1 MAQLRNKKLLKKI
14 SLRIKELREAHNIT
28 QEDFYNDTGINIGR
42 IERAVNDLSVST
54 LSRICEY
61 FDISIHEFFSKIK

>member
-1 MAQLRNKKLLKKI
+1 MAQVRNKKLLTNI
-14 SLRIKELREAHNIT
+14 SSRIKELRNKKGIT

-54 LSRICEY
+54 LERICVY
-61 FDISIHEFFSKIK
+61 FDISLKDFFKGI

>member
-1 MAQLRNKKLLKKI
+1 MHNNQLFVCH
-14 SLRIKELREAHNIT
+14 RIIACNIT

-61 FDISIHEFFSKIK
+61 FDITIQEFFSKP

>member
-1 MAQLRNKKLLKKI
+1 MAQLRNKKLLKKV
-14 SLRIKELREAHNIT
+14 SLRIKELRDASNIT

-42 IERAVNDLSVST
+42 IESAVNDLSIST

-61 FDISIHEFFSKIK
+61 FDISIQEFFSKVK